1 MADPAR
7 KPISINLTTAERLA
21 LRRFS
26 VEPCLSL
33 DEAATVALRDWLISN
48 GYLELEHEL
57 AADTETAGNA

>member
-1 MADPAR
+1 MSESSSAC
-7 KPISINLTTAERLA
+7 ISVPLATDESLA

-26 VEPCLSL
+26 NEHGLSL